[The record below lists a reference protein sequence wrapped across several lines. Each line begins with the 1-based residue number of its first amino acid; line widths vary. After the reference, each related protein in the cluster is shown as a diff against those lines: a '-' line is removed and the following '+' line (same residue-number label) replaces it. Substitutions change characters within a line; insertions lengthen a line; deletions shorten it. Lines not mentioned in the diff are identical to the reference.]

1 MQIRALLRRLPRHY
15 LLLALALPLG
25 AAAVLLAPAAAP
37 GQAQWWLGP
46 CCWFG
51 YGFPGFGYPGYGGLG
66 PPGLLGYGG
75 LLRPPAAPAAPTPA
89 PPRALVAL
97 YDNFFLPADL
107 TVPVGTTLTWTNRGR
122 ATHTVTS
129 AGVWDSGPL
138 RPGQS
143 WSAVFAVPGT
153 FEYHCTIHPTEMQA
167 RITVVAVGAPALAAP
182 PAPAVRPPAAT
193 PTPAATPAAAP
204 AAPGR
209 VSATASLAPQRDSGV
224 SGEATLTE
232 RDGTTTVTVTLR
244 GMAPNSAHAGHIHRG
259 SCAGAIIHNLATI
272 RADATGQGS
281 ATSTVNA
288 PIDPESWWIQ
298 YHTSESPPGPPIA
311 CGPVVA
317 RP

>member
-1 MQIRALLRRLPRHY
+1 MPIRVLLRRLPRPY
-15 LLLALALPLG
+15 LLLALAVPLG

-37 GQAQWWLGP
+37 SQAQWWLGP

-66 PPGLLGYGG
+66 PPGLMGYGG
-75 LLRPPAAPAAPTPA
+75 LLRPPATPAAPA

-153 FEYHCTIHPTEMQA
+153 FEYRCTIHPTEMQA
-167 RITVVAVGAPALAAP
+167 RITVVAVGAPAPAAP
-182 PAPAVRPPAAT
+182 PAVRPPAAT

-204 AAPGR
+204 AAPGG